1 MLDGLNLSDPTV
13 RQLVVTGLV
22 VAVLLIL
29 LRIARGLIYRYV
41 PDPARQYKASK
52 AIRGTL
58 AAFSILIIIGIWS
71 PRIGGIA
78 TLLTVVGAGLAIA
91 LRELLLNVAG
101 WLLILIRRL
110 FEAGDR
116 IEIKGLKGDV
126 LDIRL
131 QHTLLM
137 EVGGWV
143 DAEQSTGRLVHV
155 PNSSVLQEQVFNYTR
170 GFHFIWN
177 EIPVTVTFR
186 SDWKAAQEIMLR
198 LANESAAIVEKQAA
212 EEMRSVSH
220 EFLLHFSVMTPFVYV
235 RIVDNGVRLT
245 LRFLCE
251 VRKRRG
257 MEHAFTI
264 GMLEE
269 FRKHGGVEL
278 AYPMVGVAQISGSQ
292 FGEETAGVGR
302 PFADPPGL
310 PPDEAPPP
318 A

>member
-1 MLDGLNLSDPTV
+1 MLEGLNLSDPTV
-13 RQLVVTGLV
+13 RQFIGTGI
-22 VAVLLIL
+22 VLGLLGIL
-29 LRIARGLIYRYV
+29 LRVARGLIYRYV
-41 PDPARQYKASK
+41 PDPARQYRASK

-58 AAFSILIIIGIWS
+58 AVFTIVVIVAIWS

-101 WLLILIRRL
+101 WMLILLRRL
-110 FEAGDR
+110 FESGDR
-116 IEIKGLKGDV
+116 IEINGLKGDV

-155 PNSSVLQEQVFNYTR
+155 PNSSVLQDPVFNYTR

-177 EIPVTVTFR
+177 EIPITVTFR
-186 SDWKAAQEIMLR
+186 SDWRAAHDIMVR
-198 LANESAAIVEKQAA
+198 LANESAAIVEQQAA

-235 RIVDNGVRLT
+235 RIVENGVRLT

-257 MEHAFTI
+257 MEHALTV
-264 GMLEE
+264 GMLDE
-269 FRKHGGVEL
+269 FRSHGGIEL
-278 AYPMVGVAQISGSQ
+278 AYPMLGLAQVSGPQ
-292 FGEETAGVGR
+292 FGEDEMRKSAAGRVPGES
-302 PFADPPGL
+302 PGADSPIS
-310 PPDEAPPP
+310 
-318 A
+318 